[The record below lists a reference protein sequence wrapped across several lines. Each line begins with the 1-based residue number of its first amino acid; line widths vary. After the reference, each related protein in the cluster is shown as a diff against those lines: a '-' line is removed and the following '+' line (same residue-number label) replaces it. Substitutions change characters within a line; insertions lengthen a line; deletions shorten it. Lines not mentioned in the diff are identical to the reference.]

1 MPRVLA
7 AVGDPDV
14 DVRIKHI
21 SQWEFNHVVAAH
33 YRRGRLFIAGD
44 AAHRHP
50 PANGLGSNTSMQDAY
65 NLAWKLAL
73 VVTGRAGDGLLDT
86 YDDERQPVGRQIVD
100 RANQSV
106 GEMVSWLRPMG
117 MLESWS
123 PEHAARHL
131 DQVFGP
137 DGESERAEVFAG
149 LETMNA
155 QFNALG
161 VELGQ
166 RYTSNAVVDDGTPFP
181 PYDRDP
187 ELHYHPTT
195 HPGAALPHAWLGRDT
210 HDISTL
216 DLCAYDRFTL
226 ITGAA
231 GSDWEQAALEVSD
244 ELGVEIRPFRVAL
257 GQDHNDVLGTWTRTR
272 EVTDRGC
279 VLVRPDRFVAW
290 RSHERVDD
298 PVDALRTAMH
308 QVLGVDAIDRR
319 PTRPEGALA

>member
-1 MPRVLA
+1 MEA
-7 AVGDPDV
+7 
-14 DVRIKHI
+14 
-21 SQWEFNHVVAAH
+21 
-33 YRRGRLFIAGD
+33 
-44 AAHRHP
+44 
-50 PANGLGSNTSMQDAY
+50 
-65 NLAWKLAL
+65 
-73 VVTGRAGDGLLDT
+73 RAGRPRYAPATTLLDT
-86 YDDERQPVGRQIVD
+86 YDAERQPVGRQVVD

-106 GEMVSWLRPMG
+106 GEMVSWLGPMG
-117 MLESWS
+117 MLEGWS
-123 PEHAARHL
+123 PQGAAEHL
-131 DQVFGP
+131 DEIFGP
-137 DGESERAEVFAG
+137 DGEPKRAEVLAG

-166 RYTSNAVVDDGTPFP
+166 RYSSDAVVDDGTPFP
-181 PYDRDP
+181 PYTRDP

-226 ITGAA
+226 IVGAA
-231 GSDWEQAALEVSD
+231 GSDWEQAALAVSD
-244 ELGVEIRPFRVAL
+244 ELGVEIRPFTVAL
-257 GQDHNDVLGTWTRTR
+257 GQDDNDVLGTWTRRR

-298 PVDALRTAMH
+298 PVAALRTAMH
-308 QVLGVDAIDRR
+308 HVLGLDAADPR